1 MELIKK
7 IFMVVILS
15 FLIIIIFH
23 YGFNMLSDMF
33 STNKTKDVLKLS
45 KEQYESFKKT
55 LKETSNDIKE
65 TSNDIKE
72 TSNDIKETSND
83 VKEENKGLIQ
93 STDMESVLK
102 NYIQD
107 LKTN

>member
-1 MELIKK
+1 MEIVKK

-15 FLIIIIFH
+15 FLIIILFH
-23 YGFNMLSDMF
+23 YGFNMLTDMF

-55 LKETSNDIKE
+55 LKETSNE
-65 TSNDIKE
+65 TKY
-72 TSNDIKETSND
+72 
-83 VKEENKGLIQ
+83 ENNISPQ
-93 STDMESVLK
+93 TTDMESVLK

>member
-65 TSNDIKE
+65 TSND
-72 TSNDIKETSND
+72 

>member
-1 MELIKK
+1 MELVKK
-7 IFMVVILS
+7 ILMVVILS
-15 FLIIIIFH
+15 FLIIILFH
-23 YGFNMLSDMF
+23 YGFYMLTDMF

-45 KEQYESFKKT
+45 KEQYDSFKKT
-55 LKETSNDIKE
+55 LKETVNE
-65 TSNDIKE
+65 TKD
-72 TSNDIKETSND
+72 
-83 VKEENKGLIQ
+83 ENNISTQ

>member
-1 MELIKK
+1 MEIVKK

-15 FLIIIIFH
+15 FLIIILFH
-23 YGFNMLSDMF
+23 YGFNMLTDMF

-55 LKETSNDIKE
+55 LKETSNEIKY
-65 TSNDIKE
+65 
-72 TSNDIKETSND
+72 
-83 VKEENKGLIQ
+83 ENNISTQ

>member
-1 MELIKK
+1 MEIVKK

-15 FLIIIIFH
+15 FLIIILFH

-45 KEQYESFKKT
+45 KEQYDSFKQT
-55 LKETSNDIKE
+55 LKETINE
-65 TSNDIKE
+65 TKD
-72 TSNDIKETSND
+72 
-83 VKEENKGLIQ
+83 ENNLTTQ
-93 STDMESVLK
+93 PTDMESVLK

-107 LKTN
+107 LKRN

>member
-15 FLIIIIFH
+15 FLIIILFH

-72 TSNDIKETSND
+72 
-83 VKEENKGLIQ
+83 ENNGLIQ